1 MINRETFPTR
11 PNFAQ
16 IKKDREKQ
24 FSILRDKVPA
34 DLITERQD
42 LIYDYKNQDQ
52 INETA
57 RLAYEKER
65 RLFWK
70 GNQTKRDNN
79 LKKLVELSGFTED
92 QIRFAFNCQL

>member
-1 MINRETFPTR
+1 MTFEVTR

-16 IKKDREKQ
+16 RKKDREKL
-24 FSILRDKVPA
+24 FSILKDKVPA

-42 LIYDYKNQDQ
+42 LIYDYKNKDQ
-52 INETA
+52 VNETA

-70 GNQTKRDNN
+70 ENQTKRDEN

-92 QIRFAFNCQL
+92 QIRFAFDCLL